1 MLTNKAI
8 SGLELFR
15 MYSNRY
21 THVLIAFCI
30 ASISNGFWSL
40 LRTFSWKYA
49 ARSTNRTIQHCPPL
63 MVMFLLNGWSFFLL
77 AAATFVNLSSRIA
90 ALRSRCA
97 SREFSLSDVIFGF
110 FFAICLRVF
119 SRLLGIFIFLLSK
132 QYAECRSSM
141 SCANNVV

>member
-1 MLTNKAI
+1 MDSI
-8 SGLELFR
+8 
-15 MYSNRY
+15 RY
-21 THVLIAFCI
+21 THVLIACCI
-30 ASISNGFWSL
+30 ASISSGFWSL

-63 MVMFLLNGWSFFLL
+63 VVRFLLNGWSFFLL

-119 SRLLGIFIFLLSK
+119 SKLFGIFILFWTV
-132 QYAECRSSM
+132 QYAEYRSSM
-141 SCANNVV
+141 SCANAMYS